1 MPEVVFAFDKQTAR
15 SFDADGRMRV
25 ADCILSTAEVN
36 PYRGREVVGYA
47 DLGLDPNRVYDL
59 YRDPTELGHPDTLKS
74 FEGLPLM
81 IKHVA
86 QTAENP
92 RKEYVGGSV
101 HGVRFDGKHLRG
113 DLLVWDGHAIDLI
126 EADEMSDLSCGYR
139 YVPVMRSGDA
149 DGQAYDGRMTAI
161 RGNHVALVD
170 DGRASGAH
178 VADAA
183 FRDPRSPNPTLNGDN
198 AMPFPENEQPGA
210 GAPPAAGAQPADAA
224 PAAGEGGGNELA
236 TIGAALKQIAEQMTA
251 QHQAILQAIQG
262 GGAAPAP
269 AAGAQ
274 DGEPDGVRSPQGS
287 EDRAEDGEHEGAE
300 DGEPDGEMLGGEK
313 PKAAADGELDPEGGE
328 NPTVKPNAHEG
339 YAARG
344 EAPPFGAM
352 DAKSVKSAIETA
364 VANER
369 KRAAAVEAAKRDVR
383 YVLGGDIALDS
394 ASQIYREA
402 LTQIGVD
409 VSQIAKGS
417 ERAAWQAAN
426 AAAGALAA
434 GRVVQPA
441 HAMDSAGANEAG
453 SRIDAHLAKIKVRG

>member
-1 MPEVVFAFDKQTAR
+1 MPEVCFAFDKQTAR

-25 ADCILSTAEVN
+25 RDCILSTAEVN

-47 DLGLDPNRVYDL
+47 DLGLDPNRVYEL

-86 QTAENP
+86 QTADNP

-101 HGVRFDGKHLRG
+101 HNVRFDGKHLRG
-113 DLLVWDGHAIDLI
+113 DLLVWDGHAIELI
-126 EADEMSDLSCGYR
+126 ESDELSDLSCGYR

-183 FRDPRSPNPTLNGDN
+183 FRDPRAPNPTLNGDN
-198 AMPFPENEQPGA
+198 DMPFPENEQPGA

-224 PAAGEGGGNELA
+224 PAGAEGGGNELA

-262 GGAAPAP
+262 GGASAAPVP
-269 AAGAQ
+269 GAQ

-287 EDRAEDGEHEGAE
+287 EDDEMPGAEDNEEEGPTPRADDEHEGAK
-300 DGEPDGEMLGGEK
+300 DN
-313 PKAAADGELDPEGGE
+313 ELNPAGGE

-352 DAKSVKSAIETA
+352 DAKSVKTAIETA

-369 KRAAAVEAAKRDVR
+369 KRAAAVEEAKRDVR

-409 VSQIAKGS
+409 VAQVAKGS

-426 AAAGALAA
+426 AASVAA
-434 GRVVQPA
+434 AHGRTVQPA
-441 HAMDSAGANEAG
+441 HAMDSAGANEAA
-453 SRIDAHLAKIKVRG
+453 SRIDANLAKIKVRG

>member
-1 MPEVVFAFDKQTAR
+1 MPEVCFAFDKQTAR

-25 ADCILSTAEVN
+25 RDCILSTAEVN

-47 DLGLDPNRVYDL
+47 DLGLDPNRIYDL

-86 QTAENP
+86 QTADNP

-101 HGVRFDGKHLRG
+101 HNVRFDGKHLRG
-113 DLLVWDGHAIDLI
+113 DLLVWDGYAIDLI
-126 EADEMSDLSCGYR
+126 ESDELSDLSCGYR

-183 FRDPRSPNPTLNGDN
+183 FRDPRAPNPTLNGDN

-224 PAAGEGGGNELA
+224 PAAPEGGGNELA
-236 TIGAALKQIAEQMTA
+236 TIGAALKQLVEQNA
-251 QHQAILQAIQG
+251 QAHAAILQKLEQLG

-269 AAGAQ
+269 GAQ

-287 EDRAEDGEHEGAE
+287 EDNEMPGAE
-300 DGEPDGEMLGGEK
+300 DNEEEGPT
-313 PKAAADGELDPEGGE
+313 PRADDEHESAEDNELNPAGGE
-328 NPTVKPNAHEG
+328 NPTVKPNPHEG

-352 DAKSVKSAIETA
+352 DAKSVKTAIETA

-369 KRAAAVEAAKRDVR
+369 KRAAAVEQAKRDVR

-409 VSQIAKGS
+409 VSQVAKGS

-426 AAAGALAA
+426 AASIAA
-434 GRVVQPA
+434 AHGRTIQPA
-441 HAMDSAGANEAG
+441 HAMDSAGANEAA
-453 SRIDAHLAKIKVRG
+453 SRIDANLAKIKVRG

>member
-1 MPEVVFAFDKQTAR
+1 MPEVCFAFDKQTAR

-25 ADCILSTAEVN
+25 RDCILSTAEVN

-59 YRDPTELGHPDTLKS
+59 YRDPTELGQPDTLKS

-86 QTAENP
+86 QTADNP

-101 HGVRFDGKHLRG
+101 HNVRFDGKHLRG

-126 EADEMSDLSCGYR
+126 ESDELSDLSCGYR

-183 FRDPRSPNPTLNGDN
+183 FRDPRAPNPTLNGDN

-224 PAAGEGGGNELA
+224 PAGAEGGGNELA
-236 TIGAALKQIAEQMTA
+236 TIGAALKQLVEQNA
-251 QHQAILQAIQG
+251 QAHAAILQKLEQLG

-269 AAGAQ
+269 GAQ

-287 EDRAEDGEHEGAE
+287 EDDEMPGAE
-300 DGEPDGEMLGGEK
+300 DGEPDDEMLGGEK
-313 PKAAADGELDPEGGE
+313 PKAAADNELNPDGGE
-328 NPTVKPNAHEG
+328 NPNPTANPHEG

-369 KRAAAVEAAKRDVR
+369 KRAAAVEQAKRDVR

-409 VSQIAKGS
+409 VAQIAKGS

>member
-1 MPEVVFAFDKQTAR
+1 MPEVCFAFDKQTAR

-25 ADCILSTAEVN
+25 RDCILSTAEVN

-86 QTAENP
+86 QTADNP

-101 HGVRFDGKHLRG
+101 HNVRFDGKHLRG

-126 EADEMSDLSCGYR
+126 ESDELSDLSCGYR

-183 FRDPRSPNPTLNGDN
+183 FRDPRAPNPTLNGDN

-224 PAAGEGGGNELA
+224 PAAPEGGGNELA

-269 AAGAQ
+269 APGAQ

-287 EDRAEDGEHEGAE
+287 EDDETPGAE
-300 DGEPDGEMLGGEK
+300 DNEEEGPT
-313 PKAAADGELDPEGGE
+313 PRADDEHESAEDNELNPAGGE
-328 NPTVKPNAHEG
+328 NPTVRPNPHEG

-352 DAKSVKSAIETA
+352 DAKSVKTAIETA

-369 KRAAAVEAAKRDVR
+369 KRAAAVEQAKRDVR

-409 VSQIAKGS
+409 VAQVAKGS

-426 AAAGALAA
+426 AASIAA
-434 GRVVQPA
+434 AHGRTVQPA
-441 HAMDSAGANEAG
+441 HAMDSAGANEAA
-453 SRIDAHLAKIKVRG
+453 SRIDANLAKIKVRG

>member
-1 MPEVVFAFDKQTAR
+1 MPEVCFAFDKQTAR

-25 ADCILSTAEVN
+25 RDCILSTAEVN

-86 QTAENP
+86 QTADNP

-101 HGVRFDGKHLRG
+101 HNVRFDGKHLRG

-126 EADEMSDLSCGYR
+126 ESDELSDLSCGYR

-183 FRDPRSPNPTLNGDN
+183 FRDPRAPNPTLNGDN

-224 PAAGEGGGNELA
+224 PAAPEGGGNELA

-269 AAGAQ
+269 APGAQ

-287 EDRAEDGEHEGAE
+287 EDDEMPGAEDNEEEGPTPRADDEHEGAE
-300 DGEPDGEMLGGEK
+300 DN
-313 PKAAADGELDPEGGE
+313 ELNPAGGE
-328 NPTVKPNAHEG
+328 NPTVKPNPHEG

-352 DAKSVKSAIETA
+352 DAKSVRTAIETA

-369 KRAAAVEAAKRDVR
+369 KRAAAVEQAKRDVR

-409 VSQIAKGS
+409 VSQVAKGS

-426 AAAGALAA
+426 AASIAA
-434 GRVVQPA
+434 AHGRTIQPA
-441 HAMDSAGANEAG
+441 HAMDSAGTNEAA
-453 SRIDAHLAKIKVRG
+453 SRIDANLAKIKVRG

>member
-1 MPEVVFAFDKQTAR
+1 MPEVCFAFDKQTAR

-25 ADCILSTAEVN
+25 RDCILSTAEVN
-36 PYRGREVVGYA
+36 PYRGREVVGFKE
-47 DLGLDPNRVYDL
+47 LGLDPNRVYEL

-86 QTAENP
+86 QTADNP

-101 HGVRFDGKHLRG
+101 HNVRFDGKHLRG

-126 EADEMSDLSCGYR
+126 ESDELSDLSCGYR
-139 YVPVMRSGDA
+139 YKPVMRSGDA
-149 DGQAYDGRMTAI
+149 DGQAYDGRMTVI

-183 FRDPRSPNPTLNGDN
+183 FRDPRAPNPTLNGDN

-224 PAAGEGGGNELA
+224 PAGAEGGGNELA

-262 GGAAPAP
+262 GGASAAPAP
-269 AAGAQ
+269 GAQ

-287 EDRAEDGEHEGAE
+287 EDDEMPGAEDNEEEGPTPRADDEHEGAK
-300 DGEPDGEMLGGEK
+300 DN
-313 PKAAADGELDPEGGE
+313 ELNPAGGE
-328 NPTVKPNAHEG
+328 NPTVKPNPHEG

-352 DAKSVKSAIETA
+352 DAKSVRTAIETA

-369 KRAAAVEAAKRDVR
+369 KRAAAVEQAKRDVR

-409 VSQIAKGS
+409 VSQVAKGS

-426 AAAGALAA
+426 AASVAA
-434 GRVVQPA
+434 AHGRTVQPA
-441 HAMDSAGANEAG
+441 HAMDSAGANEAA
-453 SRIDAHLAKIKVRG
+453 SRIDANLAKIKVRG